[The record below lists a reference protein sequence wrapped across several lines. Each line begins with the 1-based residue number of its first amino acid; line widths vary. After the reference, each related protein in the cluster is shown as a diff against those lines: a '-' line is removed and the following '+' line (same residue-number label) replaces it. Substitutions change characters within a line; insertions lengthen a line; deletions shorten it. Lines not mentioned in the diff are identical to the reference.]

1 MILNAGAG
9 GGAGGSRIIASGVFS
24 GTTGSTLTLPQAAS
38 MVLVGQYNTSP
49 SGTGTVEAAMLLL
62 PGCETSGMETE
73 VEFLEDG
80 VTLKMG
86 FKSGSSEAQK
96 PYIAFA

>member
-38 MVLVGQYNTSP
+38 MVLVGQRNSSM
-49 SGTGTVEAAMLLL
+49 SGPVAEAAMLLL
-62 PGCETSGMETE
+62 PGCKTSGMEVE

-86 FKSGSSEAQK
+86 LVISSSDAQK

>member
-9 GGAGGSRIIASGVFS
+9 GGAGGLRIIASGVFS

-38 MVLVGQYNTSP
+38 MVLVGQYNTSS
-49 SGTGTVEAAMLLL
+49 SGSVAETAMLLL

-86 FKSGSSEAQK
+86 FKSGSSEARK